1 MVERPE
7 DVPLFANAKMASFLR
22 DLYRRKYLE
31 DIVPDGK
38 NDETP
43 GGNWYQLVGSSYD
56 RTIYGFEIETTSEQD
71 DALIRKLSAS
81 PNRSRFHLASNNCAD
96 FAKDVLN
103 FYYSKSLHR
112 SLVADVGITTPK
124 QMAKMLTK
132 FSARHPGFQFS
143 RLIISQVPGSMPRS
157 SNVRGV
163 VESFFK
169 AKKYIV
175 PSVVVS
181 PIFAGCVA
189 AAYVSTGA
197 GHFEPARGAMVF
209 VVGGEPERPLGPE
222 DRRAYQRQLKHF
234 LAGAYPEKPGPKVD
248 KAWAKV
254 QAKAK
259 TGVDGQGRPVLEVK
273 AGENRL
279 QVGAAADNV
288 LSSKAPPEMVR
299 QLLEARLQ
307 AELRQSPRGL
317 SEIEVARDWEL
328 LQKTMAESD
337 SPVASHI
344 QLRSENIR
352 GNRP

>member
-1 MVERPE
+1 
-7 DVPLFANAKMASFLR
+7 
-22 DLYRRKYLE
+22 
-31 DIVPDGK
+31 
-38 NDETP
+38 
-43 GGNWYQLVGSSYD
+43 
-56 RTIYGFEIETTSEQD
+56 
-71 DALIRKLSAS
+71 
-81 PNRSRFHLASNNCAD
+81 
-96 FAKDVLN
+96 
-103 FYYSKSLHR
+103 
-112 SLVADVGITTPK
+112 
-124 QMAKMLTK
+124 
-132 FSARHPGFQFS
+132 
-143 RLIISQVPGSMPRS
+143 
-157 SNVRGV
+157 
-163 VESFFK
+163 
-169 AKKYIV
+169 
-175 PSVVVS
+175 
-181 PIFAGCVA
+181 
-189 AAYVSTGA
+189 
-197 GHFEPARGAMVF
+197 MVF
-209 VVGGEPERPLGPE
+209 VVGGEPERPLAPE

-317 SEIEVARDWEL
+317 SETEVARDWEL